1 MDAFIPPQ
9 RSADDS
15 VSPPAAPDRVLQT
28 PTAGRLTGGLRKH
41 WPELATPKFPR
52 GNWAFPKGC
61 WVSSSRSAIR
71 PEDRLIAVRMEVQR
85 CLNAAIFGFARVAFE
100 IQHLDTFF
108 GKPLARGGL
117 GASEMKRVLLIA
129 GAFALLGASQAL
141 AADLPQPAPIPKAPA
156 TYAPPVFSWTGF
168 YLGINGGYG
177 FGQSSWNN
185 PVDGPTGN
193 FNTNG
198 FLVGGTLGGNYQI
211 GAFVIGVEGD
221 GDWNNANGS
230 TGFCNVASCTTK
242 SDWLA
247 TVRARAGWAWD
258 RVLFYGTGG
267 VAFGNVQAAATG
279 FPFASGTQTGWTAGA
294 GIEFAFA
301 PNWTA
306 RVEYLFVDLGNFTC
320 PPTSCDGGVSVV
332 PAVPVSD
339 TVKFNENI
347 IRAGIDY
354 KFGW

>member
-1 MDAFIPPQ
+1 MM
-9 RSADDS
+9 R
-15 VSPPAAPDRVLQT
+15 T
-28 PTAGRLTGGLRKH
+28 
-41 WPELATPKFPR
+41 
-52 GNWAFPKGC
+52 
-61 WVSSSRSAIR
+61 
-71 PEDRLIAVRMEVQR
+71 LIA
-85 CLNAAIFGFARVAFE
+85 AA
-100 IQHLDTFF
+100 LT
-108 GKPLARGGL
+108 LAAGGQ
-117 GASEMKRVLLIA
+117 V
-129 GAFALLGASQAL
+129 L
-141 AADLPQPAPIPKAPA
+141 AADLPPAAAPPPRAPA
-156 TYAPPVFSWTGF
+156 AYAPPPIFSWTGF

-198 FLVGGTLGGNYQI
+198 FLIGGTLGGNYQI
-211 GAFVIGVEGD
+211 GSFVIGVEGD
-221 GDWNNANGS
+221 GDWNDANGS

-247 TVRARAGWAWD
+247 TVRGRAGFAWD

-294 GIEFAFA
+294 GVEFAFA

-320 PPTSCDGGVSVV
+320 PATSCDGTGG
-332 PAVPVSD
+332 VSD